1 MGVQFDRDDQSRYD
15 CAEGHESCEED
26 EQHVQTPSKGSLEP
40 QCTGDRRYDHCCLD
54 Q

>member
-15 CAEGHESCEED
+15 CAEGCGNCEQD
-26 EQHVQTPSKGSLEP
+26 EQHGHPPSKGSLEA
-40 QCTGDRRYDHCCLD
+40 QYAWDRHYDHCCLD